1 MNSGVGPLLS
11 EDRAV
16 AYSPA
21 GSGNDPREE
30 FI

>member
-1 MNSGVGPLLS
+1 LNSGVGPLLS

-30 FI
+30 VI